1 MMKRIIKTEE
11 DGITLVALVVTIVV
25 LLILTGITINY
36 VIGDNSVFSKAQQ
49 AKIQTEIAK
58 AREKVEIILSQAKIP
73 KHTDSEYNE
82 NEYLDEFILNRL
94 SDTEVLDEVIITDG
108 YAFALDRSV
117 PKIGEYLGK
126 KEELVFPTVTVS
138 EVTLAGDTKSATFT
152 ITANE
157 ETKGI
162 NRIEIWLSG
171 VKLDTIQGENEKTVT
186 HPYTVTRNGVY
197 TIKAYA
203 DLSASATVNV
213 VGIIPSVEFTP
224 NGNTEWKKQHTTKVA
239 IKETVTSLKY
249 KWTKDGINPPSLG
262 EFTEECPS
270 DRTITG
276 GNDSMTGSYYL
287 WILVTVGKGED
298 QKTNICG
305 SKVFNFDNTA
315 PTAELSTEW
324 IEEETRNR
332 LKITVSNAQDDLSGV
347 NENVKVYVTPENK
360 AKEEKSLK
368 LIEGTGEIVVDGL
381 NMESLSII
389 EVSVL
394 DNAGNLFS
402 LNKKVGRMYLIKNGK
417 ILGPISTSGT
427 GSKVVE
433 NDDGT
438 VTISANAEGR
448 AQYRTW
454 SGVEFDWTG
463 GKGEFC
469 GSITKRG
476 HGAINEGI
484 SKLMVIESSKLPRRT
499 NSEDGALGFN
509 NRNLKEV
516 ADGTV
521 VNFCIPFECR
531 T

>member
-1 MMKRIIKTEE
+1 MNKAKEKNV
-11 DGITLVALVVTIVV
+11 GITLVALVVTIVV
-25 LLILTGITINY
+25 LLILAGITIVY
-36 VIGDNSVFSKAQQ
+36 VFGDNGVLGQASE
-49 AKIQTEIAK
+49 AKIKTEIAK
-58 AREKVEIILSQAKIP
+58 AKEKIEVVLNEAKIP
-73 KHTDSEYNE
+73 KHTDSKYNE

-94 SDTEVLDEVIITDG
+94 SDTEVLDEIIITDG
-108 YAFALDRSV
+108 YAFLLDRSV

-126 KEELVFPTVTVS
+126 KEELVFPTVAVS
-138 EVTLAGDTKSATFT
+138 EVNLAGDTKSATFT

-171 VKLDTIQGENEKTVT
+171 VKLDTIEGKNEKNVT

-224 NGNTEWKKQHTTKVA
+224 NGNTEWKKQHTTKVT
-239 IKETVTSLKY
+239 IKEAVTSLKY

-262 EFTEECPS
+262 EFTEECLS

-276 GNDSMTGSYYL
+276 GDDSMTGSYYL
-287 WILVTVGKGED
+287 WVLLTVGTGEN

-305 SKVFNFDNTA
+305 SQVFNFDNTA
-315 PTAELSTEW
+315 PTAEIATEW

-332 LKITVSNAQDDLSGV
+332 LKITVRNAQDELSGV

-360 AKEEKSLK
+360 AREEKSLK
-368 LIEGTGEIVVDGL
+368 LINGTGEIIVDGL
-381 NMESLSII
+381 EMESLTTI

-427 GSKVVE
+427 GSKLVE

-448 AQYRTW
+448 ALFRGW
-454 SGVEFDWTG
+454 SGVEFEWTG
-463 GKGEFC
+463 GRGKFC
-469 GSITKRG
+469 GTMTKKG
-476 HGAINEGI
+476 HGAWGEGI
-484 SKLMVIESSKLPRRT
+484 SKLMVIESSNLPERP
-499 NSEDGALGFN
+499 NSEDGSLGFD
-509 NRNLKEV
+509 NRNLREI
-516 ADGTV
+516 DGDIV
-521 VNFCIPFECR
+521 VNFGIPFECR

>member
-1 MMKRIIKTEE
+1 MKEIVRTKEK
-11 DGITLVALVVTIVV
+11 GITLVALVVTIVV
-25 LLILTGITINY
+25 LLILAGITIVY
-36 VIGDNSVFSKAQQ
+36 VFGDNGVFKRASD
-49 AKIQTEIAK
+49 AKLQTEIAK
-58 AREKVEIILSQAKIP
+58 AREKIEMVLSEAKIP
-73 KHTDSEYNE
+73 KNIDSKYDE
-82 NEYLDEFILNRL
+82 NEYLDEFILSRISN
-94 SDTEVLDEVIITDG
+94 TEVLDNVIITDG
-108 YAFALDRSV
+108 YVFALDRSV

-126 KEELVFPTVTVS
+126 KKELVFPTVTVS

-152 ITANE
+152 ISANE

-162 NRIEIWLSG
+162 DRIEIWLSG
-171 VKLDTIQGENEKTVT
+171 VKLDTIQGKNEKTVT
-186 HPYTVTRNGVY
+186 YPYTVTRNGVY

-203 DLSASATVNV
+203 DLSARATTNV

-224 NGNTEWKKQHTTKVA
+224 NENTDWKKQHTTKVT

-249 KWTKDGINPPSLG
+249 KWTKDGINPPALG

-270 DRTITG
+270 DRIITG

-287 WILVTVGKGED
+287 WVLLTVGTGEN

-305 SKVFNFDNTA
+305 SGVFNFDNTA

-324 IEEETRNR
+324 IEEEAQNR
-332 LKITVSNAQDDLSGV
+332 LKIAVSNAQDDLSGV
-347 NENVKVYVTPENK
+347 NENVKVYITPEGK

-368 LIEGTGEIVVDGL
+368 LIDGTGEIMVDGL
-381 NMESLSII
+381 NMESLTII

-394 DNAGNLFS
+394 DNSGNLFS

-417 ILGPISTSGT
+417 ILGTVSTSGT
-427 GSKVVE
+427 GSKLVE

-438 VTISANAEGR
+438 VTLSANAAGGSK
-448 AQYRTW
+448 YRGW
-454 SGVEFDWTG
+454 SGVTFDWSG

-469 GSITKRG
+469 GIITKRG
-476 HGAINEGI
+476 RPALKEGI
-484 SKLMVIESSKLPRRT
+484 SKLMVIESSKLPQRV
-499 NSEDGALGFN
+499 NSEDGALGFDRRDLRSN
-509 NRNLKEV
+509 I